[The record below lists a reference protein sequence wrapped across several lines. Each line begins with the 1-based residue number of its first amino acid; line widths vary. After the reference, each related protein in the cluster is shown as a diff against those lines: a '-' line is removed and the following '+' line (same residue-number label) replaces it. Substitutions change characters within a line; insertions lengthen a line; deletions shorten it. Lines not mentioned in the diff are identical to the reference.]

1 MNRSTVQLDAPRPRA
16 PALAATLALIGLAS
30 GGLWLAMDDEAWPEA
45 SPSAARTPGAQA
57 RAGTAPAQA
66 AAAGPDAPHAAAVA
80 APEDAPPTPAAGR
93 DSGAGAV
100 PPAAVTPQQLSAS
113 RWRNAEAFLREV
125 QLAPQPRGGFV
136 VQAVLAD
143 SRYQRMGL
151 RPGDVLHTLDTPRMV
166 AIDDTSMVALMLQ
179 TEIELD
185 VYRQGQPLRLRLA
198 LNREE
203 ADDDDPGP
211 QP

>member
-1 MNRSTVQLDAPRPRA
+1 MSRRTVHLDAASPRA

-30 GGLWLAMDDEAWPEA
+30 GGLWWSMDNEDWPAAPAAARHPGPPAVPAAEALPPE
-45 SPSAARTPGAQA
+45 PSAAADEP
-57 RAGTAPAQA
+57 
-66 AAAGPDAPHAAAVA
+66 VA
-80 APEDAPPTPAAGR
+80 APAHVSPVPHRAAPAATAAP
-93 DSGAGAV
+93 S
-100 PPAAVTPQQLSAS
+100 AVTPQQLSAS
-113 RWRNAEAFLREV
+113 RWRAAEAFLREV
-125 QLAPQPRGGFV
+125 QLAPLPRGGFV

-151 RPGDVLHTLDTPRMV
+151 RPGDVLHTLDTPRMA
-166 AIDDTSMVALMLQ
+166 AIDDTSMIALMLQ

-203 ADDDDPGP
+203 ADDDHPGP